1 MKNKANDHFL
11 HFKIAGG
18 ATAQCLGLMNAIY
31 ASNKLGKPFKISYYP
46 YSTGTYWPFAI
57 SDLLGDEEI
66 LDIEKP
72 TKGLKIT
79 NDLKIGKIITAHP
92 LMSKRF
98 SREHLLSFIRKSKL
112 YSILQFCRREL
123 AVLNSPDRLMRVNN
137 YYKTIS
143 GGFAQI
149 NDKQVNLEMHLRFIK
164 ARKKSPFAQAKP
176 QEKLVIIHYRLG
188 DKRAAG
194 QNPSDF
200 NSDLIIDPESYSDVL
215 NGLQDLNLDNVYV
228 VSDEPYL
235 AQRLL
240 LGVKVKA
247 SLNAKLG
254 NIWEDIAF
262 MSQASIFIG
271 TNSQVSQ
278 LVNICVE
285 NNGGRSYMFNIL
297 EQNKY
302 NQFRNT
308 TYLSSKFIEPGN
320 EIYSLDFKL
329 EKDTHNAYKN
339 NSELIDDFK

>member
-1 MKNKANDHFL
+1 MRNKKNDHFL
-11 HFKIAGG
+11 HVKIAGG

-31 ASNKLGKPFKISYYP
+31 ASNKLGIPFKITYYP

-57 SDLLGDEEI
+57 SDLLEVKEI
-66 LDIEKP
+66 LEVEKP
-72 TKGLKIT
+72 TKGLELT

-92 LMSKRF
+92 LMSQRF
-98 SREHLLSFIRKSKL
+98 SHEHLLRFVRKLKL
-112 YSILQFCRREL
+112 YPILQFCRREL
-123 AVLNSPDRLMRVNN
+123 SILNSPDRLMRVNN

-149 NDKQVNLEMHLRFIK
+149 NDREVNLEMHRRFTIANK
-164 ARKKSPFAQAKP
+164 VSPFIQAKP

-200 NSDLIIDPESYSDVL
+200 NSDLIIAPKSYSDVL
-215 NGLQDLNLDNVYV
+215 NALMDINLDNVYV

-235 AQRLL
+235 AQQLL
-240 LGVKVKA
+240 LGVKIKA
-247 SLNAKLG
+247 KLNSKLG

-271 TNSQVSQ
+271 SNSQVSQ

-285 NNGGRSYMFNIL
+285 NNGNRSYMFNIL

-302 NQFRNT
+302 DQFRNT
-308 TYLSSKFIEPGN
+308 SYLTSKFIEPGN

-329 EKDTHNAYKN
+329 ENNAHNAYKN
-339 NSELIDDFK
+339 DTGIS